1 MGRYIAP
8 LLDNLADV
16 TVANPTDGQSL
27 SFDAGSGEWIK
38 GDTLEQN
45 ANKNLPNGYAGLD
58 ANGDIDTGTF

>member
-16 TVANPTDGQSL
+16 TATNAVNGQSL
-27 SFDAGSGEWIK
+27 SFNTTSGEWEN
-38 GDTLEQN
+38 GDLLEKN
-45 ANKNLPNGYAGLD
+45 ANKNAANGYAGLD